1 MRIIS
6 ITFFFSL
13 LHLFSC
19 GYYSIKTK
27 REFANSKYYSKLK
40 FLISNA
46 TVNDSSLTPVKSNET
61 SNETSFTTIDLS
73 NYFDIQYYGDIFIGT
88 PPQKQSVIF
97 DTGSNILWVPST
109 ECTSCRNNSIK
120 FNPNES
126 STVQYLSENKNITYA
141 IGFVDGRTVLDSVS
155 LNGDKKMFPQV
166 YNKEMKVEGFKFLL
180 VDREENLTGT
190 MADGVMGIGVDTE
203 GDDRNSFVYSLYNQN
218 KIKDASFSFYL
229 TSTKE
234 ISRLY
239 FGDILENEYMKKFL
253 GKQHSCRVS
262 SYAKYW
268 ECDITNGISLYQ
280 DNIEHSFNT
289 NSKVIFDSGTS
300 YIIIPSNDFLTI
312 VNYFNMNDPSLCRL
326 NKYYQ
331 LMCKCASPN
340 DFGKI
345 KLNIQ
350 GYSYFNISLPDVIN
364 YYPNF
369 AYQCYFQIMVDV
381 FDLNTWILG
390 DSAMRSSLITFN
402 MHSRKISWVQTK
414 ERFDE
419 IALANSISNRKEG
432 FSFWWLIIGAITII
446 AIGGIIY
453 LIK

>member
-13 LHLFSC
+13 LLLFSC

-40 FLISNA
+40 FLISNS

-239 FGDILENEYMKKFL
+239 FGDVLENEYMKKFL

-331 LMCKCASPN
+331 IGRAS
-340 DFGKI
+340 
-345 KLNIQ
+345 
-350 GYSYFNISLPDVIN
+350 
-364 YYPNF
+364 
-369 AYQCYFQIMVDV
+369 C
-381 FDLNTWILG
+381 
-390 DSAMRSSLITFN
+390 R
-402 MHSRKISWVQTK
+402 
-414 ERFDE
+414 ERV
-419 IALANSISNRKEG
+419 
-432 FSFWWLIIGAITII
+432 
-446 AIGGIIY
+446 
-453 LIK
+453 